1 VKLLYAAA
9 LMLMMSAVAMAAPD
23 SQQFGP
29 YMVSFD
35 LDADYQVQV
44 AEPMESEIGTVY
56 SIALFIDNSTG
67 ASIAVAEYAEQTDAT
82 LNMHK
87 TLNTMSLM
95 LQGFNS
101 TDVQDMTIDGKD
113 GFLITA
119 EPFQA
124 AAEAPSNIYKAMYWM
139 DSEDFGPVSAGTTSV
154 TITSTYPSDV
164 TEGLLSSLSIAKG
177 EAPAMATANGGQ
189 VFPPE

>member
-1 VKLLYAAA
+1 
-9 LMLMMSAVAMAAPD
+9 MLMMSAVAMAAPD

-164 TEGLLSSLSIAKG
+164 TEGLLSSLSIVKG

>member
-1 VKLLYAAA
+1 
-9 LMLMMSAVAMAAPD
+9 
-23 SQQFGP
+23 
-29 YMVSFD
+29 
-35 LDADYQVQV
+35 
-44 AEPMESEIGTVY
+44 
-56 SIALFIDNSTG
+56 
-67 ASIAVAEYAEQTDAT
+67 
-82 LNMHK
+82 
-87 TLNTMSLM
+87 LM

-177 EAPAMATANGGQ
+177 EAPAMATATGGQ